1 MSHFSEYKTS
11 AASPDGRNLGDEWMD
26 WDGAGGE
33 TLHAGKGLF
42 LGYAGA
48 VVVLMDAVVMLA
60 VYLMSPRLSQL
71 YVNLPTIAWTAA
83 VFFALLT
90 LFWFVQLVFTAAF
103 ERNFFLMKG
112 GAYRVFNLVFSKVFK
127 LAKAAHISRDK
138 MGNSF
143 VKVSNAVARGLKV
156 RGREERVCLL
166 LPRCLRPEQIK
177 ELNSYKDEYG
187 IFVHTVSG
195 GELARKKV
203 KELKPTAVVG
213 IACERDLVSG
223 IRDVGVKLSVIGIP
237 NERPDGPCK
246 NTYVDLA
253 RVREVI
259 EFYLGKKS
267 EDRSQNKI

>member
-1 MSHFSEYKTS
+1 MSNFSEYKTT
-11 AASPDGRNLGDEWMD
+11 ATLPDDRKLGDEWAD
-26 WDGAGGE
+26 WDGADGK

-48 VVVLMDAVVMLA
+48 AIVLMNAGIMLA
-60 VYLMSPRLSQL
+60 VYLMSPRLSQWH
-71 YVNLPTIAWTAA
+71 VSLPMIAWTVAF
-83 VFFALLT
+83 VFALLT
-90 LFWFVQLVFTAAF
+90 LFWFVQLVVTAML
-103 ERNFFLMKG
+103 ERNFFLIKG
-112 GAYRVFNLVFSKVFK
+112 GAYRVFDLVFSKVFK
-127 LAKAAHISRDK
+127 LGQLAHISRDK

-143 VKVSNAVARGLKV
+143 VNVSNAVARALKV
-156 RGREERVCLL
+156 PGKEERVLLL

-177 ELNSYKDEYG
+177 ELSSYKDEYG
-187 IFVHTVSG
+187 IFVHTVTG

-246 NTYVDLA
+246 NTHIDLA
-253 RVREVI
+253 KVREAI
-259 EFYLGKKS
+259 EFYLGKK
-267 EDRSQNKI
+267 Q